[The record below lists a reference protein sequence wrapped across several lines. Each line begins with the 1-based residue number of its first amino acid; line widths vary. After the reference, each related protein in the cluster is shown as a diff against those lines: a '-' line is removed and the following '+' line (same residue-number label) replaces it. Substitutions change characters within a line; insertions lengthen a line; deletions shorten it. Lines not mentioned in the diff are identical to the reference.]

1 MFLCIRC
8 AGIHRNL
15 GVHISRVKS
24 VNLDSWTTEQLEVS
38 ETSFYWSY
46 ENLLFRFD
54 FKTEA
59 LFFFMSCLEYPRVGK
74 QASSRVLGM

>member
-46 ENLLFRFD
+46 EKLLFRFD
-54 FKTEA
+54 FKTET
-59 LFFFMSCLEYPRVGK
+59 LFFFMSCLEYPSVGK